1 MSSGYHL
8 AQLNIGTALDSMESE
23 VMKEFTDNLELING
37 IGENSPGF
45 VWRLKDESGDATAIE
60 FTDDPNVLVNL
71 TVWQDPQSL
80 KDFVFK
86 TQHATFLARKKE
98 WFKPVSEATYVLWWI
113 PEGHIPSLEEAKA
126 KLDHLN
132 EHGES
137 PSAFSFKKLY
147 GPHG

>member
-1 MSSGYHL
+1 MC
-8 AQLNIGTALDSMESE
+8 
-23 VMKEFTDNLELING
+23 
-37 IGENSPGF
+37 GF
-45 VWRLKDESGDATAIE
+45 VVA
-60 FTDDPNVLVNL
+60 FTNL

-147 GPHG
+147 GPQG

>member
-23 VMKEFTDNLELING
+23 VMKDFTDNLELING

-71 TVWQDPQSL
+71 CYR
-80 KDFVFK
+80 
-86 TQHATFLARKKE
+86 H
-98 WFKPVSEATYVLWWI
+98 
-113 PEGHIPSLEEAKA
+113 
-126 KLDHLN
+126 
-132 EHGES
+132 
-137 PSAFSFKKLY
+137 
-147 GPHG
+147 

>member
-23 VMKEFTDNLELING
+23 VMKDFTDNLELING

-147 GPHG
+147 GPQG

>member
-23 VMKEFTDNLELING
+23 VMKDFTDNLELING

-71 TVWQDPQSL
+71 TVWQDLQSL

-98 WFKPVSEATYVLWWI
+98 WFKPVSEATYALWWI

-147 GPHG
+147 GPQG